1 MKPARRRK
9 SLRLAGYEYSQ
20 GGAYFVTICVKD
32 RTPLF
37 GKILNGEMV
46 NNENGDLAMAAWNK
60 LPGHYLHIALDAF
73 MVMPNHV
80 HGIIII
86 TDEKAQ
92 PVGAGFKPAP
102 TKPLPEVVR
111 AFKTF
116 SARAINLRRGA
127 SGQPLWQ
134 RGYYEHVI
142 RNEES
147 LNRIRDYI
155 ATNPWR
161 WHLDRE
167 NPQAQGKDEF
177 DTWLADFTVKI
188 PRL

>member
-1 MKPARRRK
+1 MAHRRQ
-9 SLRLAGYEYSQ
+9 SLRLPDYDYSHQ
-20 GGAYFVTICVKD
+20 GAYFVTTCVKD
-32 RTPLF
+32 KKPLF
-37 GKILNGEMV
+37 AKILNGEMV
-46 NNENGDLAMAAWNK
+46 SNENGSLVLDTWNK
-60 LPGHYLHIALDAF
+60 LPAHYPHIALDAF

-80 HGIIII
+80 HDILMIVEEN
-86 TDEKAQ
+86 DQ
-92 PVGAGFKPAP
+92 PVGAGLKPAP
-102 TKPLPEVVR
+102 TKPLSEVVR

-127 SGQPLWQ
+127 SGQPVWQ

-142 RNEES
+142 RNETS

-155 ATNPWR
+155 ATNPLR

-177 DTWLADFTVKI
+177 DTWLAGFTVKI

>member
-1 MKPARRRK
+1 M
-9 SLRLAGYEYSQ
+9 
-20 GGAYFVTICVKD
+20 
-32 RTPLF
+32 
-37 GKILNGEMV
+37 
-46 NNENGDLAMAAWNK
+46 
-60 LPGHYLHIALDAF
+60 
-73 MVMPNHV
+73 
-80 HGIIII
+80 
-86 TDEKAQ
+86 
-92 PVGAGFKPAP
+92 
-102 TKPLPEVVR
+102 VR

-127 SGQPLWQ
+127 SGQPVWQ

-142 RNEES
+142 RNETS

-155 ATNPWR
+155 ATNPLR

-177 DTWLADFTVKI
+177 DTWLAGFTVKI